1 MKIKF
6 LLQLKNNSKKI
17 LVMYNLNYYLFI
29 IVLLQYK
36 TCTNFFLAFKTH
48 LFGKEKYFSHLM
60 DYYNYGYE

>member
-17 LVMYNLNYYLFI
+17 LVMYNLNYYL
-29 IVLLQYK
+29 LLFYCNIKHIQI
-36 TCTNFFLAFKTH
+36 FFLAFKTH